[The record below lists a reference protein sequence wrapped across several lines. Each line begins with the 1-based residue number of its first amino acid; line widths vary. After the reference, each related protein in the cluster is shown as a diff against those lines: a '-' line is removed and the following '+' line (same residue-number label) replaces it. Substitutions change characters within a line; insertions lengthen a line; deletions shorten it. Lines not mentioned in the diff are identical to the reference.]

1 MDWTQSALGRLLV
14 AGLVGLLIGLDR
26 ERAEAR
32 KARAQFAGVRTFPLI
47 ALAGAAPALL
57 LPEMGPWLLIISFVA
72 VAAITLV
79 AYVRSS
85 SSAVGA
91 TTEMAALATFLL
103 GVLAGAGHLVVAAAA
118 GVAVAVLLVAKPRL
132 EGFSQRLSS
141 AELSAALEL
150 AVVSVIVLPL
160 LPNRGY
166 GPWEV
171 LNPFDIWLVVVL
183 VSGLSFAGFVA
194 TRWFGDGRGILMAG
208 AIGGLVSSTAVTVAM
223 ANESRASP
231 QNAALRAAAAV
242 LASAIMCLRVAAFA
256 AMFNPQILADLLPIV
271 GAMTGT
277 GGAAAFWLR
286 RQVASSRD
294 PEHAPPVGNPTHLA
308 AAVVFAAIYAGVL
321 LLVRATHESV
331 GAAGLYV
338 AAMLSSVADVDAAA
352 IAFVQMGP
360 IDGSWTTAVT
370 AITIAMITNTLVKL
384 VIAITMGAGNFRAY
398 VAAALGVMT
407 AMGSA
412 VLLLVLLVKS

>member
-1 MDWTQSALGRLLV
+1 LGRLLV

-32 KARAQFAGVRTFPLI
+32 KSRAQFAGVRTFPLI
-47 ALAGAAPALL
+47 ALAGATPTLL
-57 LPEMGPWLLIISFVA
+57 LPEVGPWVLIVSFLA
-72 VAAITLV
+72 VAAITVV
-79 AYVRSS
+79 AYVRN
-85 SSAVGA
+85 SATSVGA

-103 GVLAGAGHLVVAAAA
+103 GVLAGLGHLVVAAAA

-150 AVVSVIVLPL
+150 AVVSVIILPL

-166 GPWEV
+166 GPWKV

-183 VSGLSFAGFVA
+183 VSGLSFVGFVA

-208 AIGGLVSSTAVTVAM
+208 AVGGLVSSTAITVAM
-223 ANESRASP
+223 ANGSRESARD
-231 QNAALRAAAAV
+231 AALRAAAAV

-256 AMFNPQILADLLPIV
+256 AMFNVKILVDLLPVVGVMTTTGIV
-271 GAMTGT
+271 SALWLKRQDATARRPE
-277 GGAAAFWLR
+277 AAT
-286 RQVASSRD
+286 
-294 PEHAPPVGNPTHLA
+294 PVGNPTHLT
-308 AAVVFAAIYAGVL
+308 AAVVFAVIYAGVL
-321 LLVRATHESV
+321 LLVRATHEYV

-338 AAMLSSVADVDAAA
+338 AAVLSSVADVDAAA

-360 IDGSWTTAVT
+360 VGGSWSTAVT
-370 AITIAMITNTLVKL
+370 AIAVAMITNTLVKL
-384 VIAITMGAGNFRAY
+384 AIAVTMGGGKFRGY
-398 VAAALGVMT
+398 VAASLGGMAVSGGVTALGV
-407 AMGSA
+407 A
-412 VLLLVLLVKS
+412 LLAAA